1 MNAQN
6 AKARTERH
14 RDWQQEENTE
24 AEARLY
30 KTDSHSAFMW
40 LEVEAKWQLFWYTE
54 WYKMV
59 F

>member
-30 KTDSHSAFMW
+30 KTDSHSAFM
-40 LEVEAKWQLFWYTE
+40 
-54 WYKMV
+54 
-59 F
+59 